1 MTVIAS
7 SVAALKLLR
16 KYKCPHCGAEQQR
29 VLPGEG
35 TSLECLNCL
44 RSFSPATN
52 QLEKRKARRRR
63 R

>member
-7 SVAALKLLR
+7 SVAALSLLR

-29 VLPGEG
+29 GVPGEG

-44 RSFSPATN
+44 KSFSSATN
-52 QLEKRKARRRR
+52 QLERRKARKRRR
-63 R
+63 